1 MKMYRLRNIGAAL
14 SSVAVLGLAACGGG
28 SGSASNPPPSATTA
42 SVPVTVVDGAIKN
55 ATVCLDKN
63 SNGACDSG
71 EPSGKTDAGGKVT
84 LQVDNADLGKYPV
97 IAVVGT
103 DAVDA
108 DTGAVPVPFTLKAPA
123 DKTAV
128 VSPLTTLVHAYVATN
143 GGSSDAAAGVIK
155 DQLGLANSPFD
166 DFTKDSSSAG
176 KQAGTVARLVVVTTQ
191 AQRTATAGAKDT
203 GGQALTAA
211 QIDAAI
217 NTRLLQILP
226 TVILAVLDSP
236 VLSNASAT
244 LADREAA
251 ISAAAQQVATESGLT
266 RDNVGLVVAANSQ
279 TSAPDSTVDNPVATA
294 SLRWFEYTNASN
306 YYMRVF
312 MATAAQNTPDASG
325 KVHFTEYRDRQINGI
340 ETEWGSGLNNW
351 VRPQIYWTGSEWF
364 DCPTNFVSE
373 QTPYN
378 ASGESESLYCKS
390 QKSKSKRSDR
400 DIAGLKLIDIV
411 KEIRSYPLT
420 DSQGKFSNWGPN
432 PTLPE
437 IQSALGNKVFPAGSK
452 LRYQTGTDLANPE
465 YYDRTSSGRATIP
478 QINDPLNPDSSTWRT
493 ATMAQFTAWNT
504 GDLTAA
510 IPVTDVNGNN
520 ARVLLNRDYTKSDGS
535 AAYKRYLVGF
545 DAATLKARFY
555 ECEGDMAARAQNP
568 PTNRTL
574 YINGVSTCVGIL
586 NTTYTITTRGDGKVL
601 RFAAEPTQ
609 LGNTSNKLF
618 VERGGMV
625 YNGGQDKLQVNNQ
638 QRLNQ
643 PAADALLTALG
654 LN

>member
-1 MKMYRLRNIGAAL
+1 MKMHRLRNIGAAL

-28 SGSASNPPPSATTA
+28 SGSASNPSPNATTA

-63 SNGACDSG
+63 GNGACDSG
-71 EPSGKTDAGGKVT
+71 EPAGKTDASGKVT

-123 DKTAV
+123 DKTTV

-251 ISAAAQQVATESGLT
+251 ISAAAQQVVTESGLT
-266 RDNVGLVVAANSQ
+266 KDNVGLVVAANSQ

-294 SLRWFEYTNASN
+294 SLRWFEYTDTSN
-306 YYMRVF
+306 YYRRVF
-312 MATAAQNTPDASG
+312 QATAAQNTPDSAG
-325 KVHFTEYRDRQINGI
+325 KIHFTESRERKVNGSLSPW
-340 ETEWGSGLNNW
+340 T
-351 VRPQIYWTGSEWF
+351 RAQIYWTGSEWF
-364 DCPTNFVSE
+364 NCPTDFVNE

-378 ASGESESLYCKS
+378 ASGESESLYCNS
-390 QKSKSKRSDR
+390 QKSKAKRSDR

-420 DSQGKFSNWGPN
+420 DSQGKFSNWGPD
-432 PTLPE
+432 PTLPG

-452 LRYQTGTDLANPE
+452 LRYQTSTDLANPE
-465 YYDRTSSGRATIP
+465 YYDRTNSGRATIP
-478 QINDPLNPDSSTWRT
+478 KNDDPRNPDSSTWRT

-504 GDLTAA
+504 GDLTGAVS
-510 IPVTDVNGNN
+510 VTDVNGNN
-520 ARVLLNRDYTKSDGS
+520 ARVLLNRDYLKSNG
-535 AAYKRYLVGF
+535 APAYKRYMVGF
-545 DAATLKARFY
+545 DTATLKARFY
-555 ECEGDMAARAQNP
+555 ECEGDMAARAETP
-568 PTNRTL
+568 PANRTL
-574 YINGVSTCVGIL
+574 YINNVSTCAPIL

-601 RFAAEPTQ
+601 RFAAEPAQ

-618 VERGGMV
+618 VERGGIV
-625 YNGGQDKLQVNNQ
+625 YNGGQDKLQVNSQ

-643 PAADALLTALG
+643 PAMDALLAAL
-654 LN
+654 LSVN